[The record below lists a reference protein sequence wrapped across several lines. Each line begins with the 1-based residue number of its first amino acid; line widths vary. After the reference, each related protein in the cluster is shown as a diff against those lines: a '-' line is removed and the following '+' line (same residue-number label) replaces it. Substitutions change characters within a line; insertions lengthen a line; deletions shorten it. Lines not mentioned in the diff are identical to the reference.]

1 MKKIMNTICRL
12 LGIGLLMIVIVAC
25 SSKIEGDSFEQSL
38 KRGAA
43 ELKIVY
49 VPAPGFAYYDENG
62 ELTGVSIDIM
72 QEFADFVH
80 YAQGIE
86 ITYEFIPETSFSTFY
101 SMVKNARGGVFGLG
115 NVTITEQR
123 RLEIGFSPPY
133 LTNIAVLI
141 SHEDIP
147 TLRELHT
154 ISEDFEGLIGLAFEA
169 TLHETRIKNLRDTYW
184 QDMGISFANSNSEI
198 LNRVAETGNYFA
210 YIDIYNY
217 WRAAEA
223 GAPLKLHPMAD
234 LASERFGVIMPLSSD
249 WDPIITSFFDQG
261 QGFRTS
267 RTYRSILERHLGYEL
282 TEKLERAREDAEQF

>member
-1 MKKIMNTICRL
+1 MKNKIVFFAIM
-12 LGIGLLMIVIVAC
+12 LLMMAITAC
-25 SSKIEGDSFEQSL
+25 NTKIEGDSFEQSL
-38 KRGAA
+38 KNGAA
-43 ELKIVY
+43 NLKIVY
-49 VPAPGFAYYDENG
+49 VPAPGFAYYDDNG

-141 SHEDIP
+141 SHKDIP

-154 ISEDFEGLIGLAFEA
+154 ISEDFHGLKGLAFEA

-184 QDMGISFANSNSEI
+184 QDMEISFANSNSEI
-198 LNRVAETGNYFA
+198 LNRVAETQNYFG

-234 LASERFGVIMPLSSD
+234 QASERFGVIMPLNSD
-249 WDPIITSFFDQG
+249 WGAIITSFFDQG

-267 RTYRSILERHLGYEL
+267 RTYRSILEKHLGHEL
-282 TEKLERAREDAEQF
+282 TEKLERARVEADQF